1 MKKWTITKWCKSIT
15 DDGKDWY
22 TKNDTTGMTE
32 TFRLLD
38 DDGIIYAYGKA
49 TKDVDFEP
57 LDYYM
62 YAYGCVTIQYKN
74 KETGK
79 YETL

>member
-15 DDGKDWY
+15 DNGKDCY
-22 TKNDTTGMTE
+22 THNDTTGMTE

-38 DDGIIYAYGKA
+38 DDGVVYAYGKA
-49 TKDVDFEP
+49 KKGVDFEP
-57 LDYYM
+57 LDCYM
-62 YAYGCVTIQYKN
+62 YDYGCVTIQYKN
-74 KETGK
+74 KDTGK